1 MNEREALRQED
12 AALREPDN
20 NNVEKGI
27 EMKRQTDKI
36 ASLEG
41 RLKSDS
47 IDAESKHMSLLENKR
62 EAINNNENKRKDLL
76 DRQQEIIEQ
85 KRNEYS
91 QKMLE
96 DSGRFN

>member
-1 MNEREALRQED
+1 LTGHAEMDKQLNEKEAKKQEVST
-12 AALREPDN
+12 LKEPDN

-36 ASLEG
+36 ASLQAHLE
-41 RLKSDS
+41 SDKLE
-47 IDAESKHMSLLENKR
+47 AESKHLSIIENKR

-76 DRQQEIIEQ
+76 DRQQEVIEQ

-91 QKMLE
+91 
-96 DSGRFN
+96 